1 MVILNDP
8 FDDLASQW
16 IDGTENY
23 VMVAGAMFQIGIPFL
38 FGAIMVEA
46 LSLAYIVLVEEWE
59 YRKSD

>member
-1 MVILNDP
+1 MVILNDL

-38 FGAIMVEA
+38 FGAIMV
-46 LSLAYIVLVEEWE
+46 
-59 YRKSD
+59 